1 MCIVQCAQHH
11 LDASSKWINVVHFE
25 SIDSPYIVHF
35 RCKDSPYVQSTP
47 YLYSFIGENARQV
60 PDNCFYGA
68 CPPRR
73 DVRIVDEDYYDR
85 TTIADYRKCWQHC
98 KFLRGGI
105 LSLLRFEHLND
116 AFILEPNIGCLVWT
130 YNSTSD
136 CDNCFTYNRFPDC
149 YMVDRSVGWYS
160 GSPC

>member
-1 MCIVQCAQHH
+1 MRITMIAQQEVTT
-11 LDASSKWINVVHFE
+11 ANV
-25 SIDSPYIVHF
+25 
-35 RCKDSPYVQSTP
+35 
-47 YLYSFIGENARQV
+47 GN
-60 PDNCFYGA
+60 
-68 CPPRR
+68 
-73 DVRIVDEDYYDR
+73 
-85 TTIADYRKCWQHC
+85 IAN
-98 KFLRGGI
+98 F